1 MVKVCQQTLD
11 KRVLWRRRQA
21 LKQPKTNK
29 QTSQKKKKKKKKQQH
44 QNSHQLH
51 KTQHNPPK
59 NKGNFSFCLLSCL
72 LSWTHIDARTRH
84 GDGRW
89 KMEVEVEARSM
100 WKKGDG
106 EENEWE
112 NEPLLC
118 SLCLS
123 LPLLPLVSSEQAKA
137 RCTVFAESA
146 ERQQQHKR

>member
-1 MVKVCQQTLD
+1 MCFLIFVLEGSLKNTLANNNTKTAISYTKPNTTPQKTKGIFLFVYFLVCSLGLTLM
-11 KRVLWRRRQA
+11 RERGMA
-21 LKQPKTNK
+21 TE
-29 QTSQKKKKKKKKQQH
+29 
-44 QNSHQLH
+44 
-51 KTQHNPPK
+51 
-59 NKGNFSFCLLSCL
+59 
-72 LSWTHIDARTRH
+72 
-84 GDGRW
+84 DGRW
-89 KMEVEVEARSM
+89 KMEVEARSM
-100 WKKGDG
+100 WKKSDG